1 MTDIVNPL
9 FQWLNA
15 NPELAG
21 LATFG
26 ISAAESVAVIG
37 TIVPGTV
44 TMTAIGTLAGAG
56 VIPLWSTIIWAILGA
71 IVGDGISYWLGY
83 YFKDRIRNMWPFN
96 DNPAVLQQGEKFVHK
111 YGVMSVFIG
120 RFIGPIRALVPVVAG
135 MLGMKPLQFTI
146 ANIASAIGW
155 APAYMFP
162 GILLGA
168 ASLELPPDIAM
179 HVILVLFM
187 GTLGIVFCFWFIY
200 KILQLIH
207 LQIDQMQ
214 NWVWEK
220 CKNSSWLSCIT
231 YALRHHDPERKHG
244 QLNAAIYLGLILIA
258 LALLSIAVK
267 VAGAPSFLV
276 NDAVFH
282 LARGIRNDT
291 LDTLMINITLL
302 GQSQILFPVITVMIA
317 WLLYCRRFSAAI
329 HTVLLTVLTAGGVFV
344 LKHFVQSPRPWGI
357 ANQAAT
363 FSMPSGHA
371 TLSTALYVG
380 IAYLIAANVSRQRRF
395 LIYVPAF
402 ILVFLVCLSR
412 VYLGAHWFTDVI
424 GGCLLGSATLLF
436 TIISYERH
444 DSQAVPPRGLFL
456 IGLITLCISY
466 GYYHHRYFTEL
477 QGNHTLENWP
487 VVQIADDAWWRNNNE
502 IPTFRTSLFGF
513 RSQRINLEWAGNID
527 SIRNSLSKQG
537 WSRPPA
543 RDWVS
548 TLHRI
553 ADISSTQYLPLIS
566 PQYLDKKPALIMTR
580 TQGNNKQLLVIRL
593 WDANRVLQKSRQ
605 PLYVGFVGAVP
616 RSYSWI
622 LKKHTGEITPDAKLI
637 FSAPQQKTAWEW
649 KLLTMAPSKNNDHP
663 ADMQVLLIRP
673 KK

>member
-380 IAYLIAANVSRQRRF
+380 MAYLIAANVSRQRRF
-395 LIYVPAF
+395 LIYLPAF